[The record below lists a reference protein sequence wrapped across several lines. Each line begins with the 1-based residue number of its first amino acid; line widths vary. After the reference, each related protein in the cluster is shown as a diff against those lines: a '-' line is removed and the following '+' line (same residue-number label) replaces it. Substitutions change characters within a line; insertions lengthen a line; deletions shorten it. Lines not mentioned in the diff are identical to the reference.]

1 VRARERQI
9 LGLDREVA
17 RSGFITF
24 DNYLTKLR
32 MMDHP
37 LFLFG
42 LKLHGMQGA
51 VEFFDADFCNTL
63 VIKSDL
69 FEGITLSRVCEM
81 LNQVLVGGGFQR
93 DNLQVGKLKEVA
105 EGFDLNS
112 IVVRAEYKISLRFLD
127 FDEAFKAYRALKA
140 IHLESGPEGQDG
152 KLSELEERHQERI

>member
-1 VRARERQI
+1 MNEYIRSQMDFDEIMQISSNEFFSEKAEREYTDKLEREELLSQTKLDEQKAAQYVRARERQI
-9 LGLDREVA
+9 LGLDREVS

-69 FEGITLSRVCEM
+69 FEGVTLSRVCEM
-81 LNQVLVGGGFQR
+81 LN
-93 DNLQVGKLKEVA
+93 
-105 EGFDLNS
+105 
-112 IVVRAEYKISLRFLD
+112 
-127 FDEAFKAYRALKA
+127 
-140 IHLESGPEGQDG
+140 
-152 KLSELEERHQERI
+152 